1 MRPLAAPDPA
11 GLRPYRNGFGGSGSE
26 GAWVVRVDPSA
37 GAAGVLG
44 DAPVVVTFS
53 RPVASHGLGHR
64 TLRVWEDQF
73 PVTGRLTLSPDA
85 CVVIWSP
92 ERPMRAGMEHTVEI
106 AGLRDP
112 RGREVQRHRSVF
124 TVGHHTLEDLL
135 KGPVD

>member
-1 MRPLAAPDPA
+1 MRPLPRPTRPDCAPTA
-11 GLRPYRNGFGGSGSE
+11 SGFGGSGAE
-26 GAWVVRVDPSA
+26 GAWVVRIDPA
-37 GAAGVLG
+37 DGAAGVLG

-53 RPVASHGLGHR
+53 HPVASHSLGHR
-64 TLRVWEDQF
+64 TLRVWEGLF

-106 AGLRDP
+106 AGLRDQ
-112 RGREVQRHRSVF
+112 RGREVQRHRSAF
-124 TVGHHTLEDLL
+124 TVGSHTLEDLL